1 MKKIFLTVM
10 IAGLVGVSL
19 NAHSDTTTSTTSIL
33 SKNRK
38 YDQEGIELYNSN
50 LDMKSMKRVGA
61 GLVAGGLAGLIG
73 LNIEINIEPENT
85 FFLGLGTGK
94 GFNTFNFGYKKNFES
109 LYMSPYTKVGFS
121 QWYNSSKSDET
132 VGPNSNI
139 LRQVLSDNE
148 IQNNKFNVNF
158 LAGGAGLE
166 YNQLEGDL
174 SGLNLFGEVIVMA
187 DLATF
192 KIQPTGSIGITYF
205 Y

>member
-19 NAHSDTTTSTTSIL
+19 NAYSDTTTSTTSIL

-50 LDMKSMKRVGA
+50 LDMKSMKRIGA

>member
-1 MKKIFLTVM
+1 
-10 IAGLVGVSL
+10 
-19 NAHSDTTTSTTSIL
+19 
-33 SKNRK
+33 
-38 YDQEGIELYNSN
+38 
-50 LDMKSMKRVGA
+50 
-61 GLVAGGLAGLIG
+61 
-73 LNIEINIEPENT
+73 
-85 FFLGLGTGK
+85 
-94 GFNTFNFGYKKNFES
+94 
-109 LYMSPYTKVGFS
+109 MSPYTKVGFS